1 MLIQDIILNNYMN
14 KKQHFTSLDSLRGF
28 AALFVV
34 FLHSYWSHDFYFL
47 NFIRNSYL
55 FVDLFFILSGF
66 VIIYNYHDKLLYN
79 SISIKQ
85 FVLKR
90 FYRLWPLHF
99 SILLVFLFLEFIKFI
114 FFTHF
119 GISGTNIPFSENN
132 GIAFFANLFFLQS
145 FNTFQDATFNGPSW
159 SISVE
164 FFTYIFF
171 AVSIIIFKNK
181 INLYKYFSLIVIII
195 SSYFLYF
202 KIGHLS
208 VTHDFGFIRCLFGF
222 FSGIIIFYLY
232 NASLNS
238 HSRIKNINYFTWT
251 IIELSTIFF
260 LIYSL
265 SWKDE
270 VNRLD
275 FISFVLFFIMIYLFI
290 FSKGLISKLLN
301 YRLFTYLGKISFSI
315 YMVHYF
321 YSILLNNFLKIY
333 YKAPFINDKW
343 GGYVEINPTVGNI
356 YLIFY
361 LIIVIISA
369 HYTYE
374 FIEQRYRHGFL
385 KKKSFNK

>member
-1 MLIQDIILNNYMN
+1 MN

-79 SISIKQ
+79 TISIKQ

-99 SILLVFLFLEFIKFI
+99 SILLVFLFLEFTKFI
-114 FFTHF
+114 FSTYF

-132 GIAFFANLFFLQS
+132 GIAFFANLFFFQS

-171 AVSIIIFKNK
+171 AVSIIMFKNK
-181 INLYKYFSLIVIII
+181 INLYKYFSLIVIIT

-202 KIGHLS
+202 EIGHLS
-208 VTHDFGFIRCLFGF
+208 VTHDFGLIRCLFGF

-232 NASLNS
+232 NSSLNFY
-238 HSRIKNINYFTWT
+238 SRIKNINYFTWT
-251 IIELSTIFF
+251 IIELFTIFF

-275 FISFVLFFIMIYLFI
+275 FISFALFFIIIYLFI
-290 FSKGLISKLLN
+290 FSKGLVSKLLN

-333 YKAPFINDKW
+333 YKAPFILDKW
-343 GGYVEINPTVGNI
+343 GGYVEINPMVGNI

-374 FIEQRYRHGFL
+374 FIEQRYRYGFF
-385 KKKSFNK
+385 KK

>member
-1 MLIQDIILNNYMN
+1 MN

-79 SISIKQ
+79 TISIKQ

-99 SILLVFLFLEFIKFI
+99 SILLVFLFLEFTKFI
-114 FFTHF
+114 FSTYF

-132 GIAFFANLFFLQS
+132 GIAFFANLFFFQS

-171 AVSIIIFKNK
+171 AVSIIMFKNK
-181 INLYKYFSLIVIII
+181 INLYKYFSLIVIIT

-202 KIGHLS
+202 EIGHLS

-232 NASLNS
+232 NSSLNFY
-238 HSRIKNINYFTWT
+238 SRIKNINYFTWT
-251 IIELSTIFF
+251 IIELFTIFF

-275 FISFVLFFIMIYLFI
+275 FISFALFFIIIYLFI
-290 FSKGLISKLLN
+290 FSKGLVSKLLN

-333 YKAPFINDKW
+333 YKAPFIVDKW
-343 GGYVEINPTVGNI
+343 GGYVEINPMVGNI

-374 FIEQRYRHGFL
+374 FIEQRYRYGFF

>member
-1 MLIQDIILNNYMN
+1 MN
-14 KKQHFTSLDSLRGF
+14 KKRHFTSLDSLRGF

-34 FLHSYWSHDFYFL
+34 FLHSYWNHDFYFL

-66 VIIYNYHDKLLYN
+66 VIIYNYHDKLLDD

-85 FVLKR
+85 FILKR

-99 SILLVFLFLEFIKFI
+99 SILLVFLFLEFAKFI

-171 AVSIIIFKNK
+171 AVSIIMFKNK

-232 NASLNS
+232 NSSLNS
-238 HSRIKNINYFTWT
+238 YSRIKNINYFTWT
-251 IIELSTIFF
+251 IIELFIIFF

-275 FISFVLFFIMIYLFI
+275 FISFALFFITIYIFI
-290 FSKGLISKLLN
+290 FSKGFVSKLLN

-333 YKAPFINDKW
+333 YKAPFIIDKW

-374 FIEQRYRHGFL
+374 FIEQRYRYGFF